1 MKEKTDTPVVR
12 WASTVEIK
20 TVEWL
25 WKPLIPK
32 AKVTIVQGD
41 GGEGKTTMMLAVAA
55 MLSRGIKPPTMLNGS
70 LLPQETCEPIN
81 IFYASTEEEIADS
94 ALPRFIRN
102 GGDVE
107 RFAFSGE
114 LSRHLLLKEEDIRSA
129 IEQSNAGLMI
139 IDPVQAFLPVGA
151 TMTNVNAMRPIFT
164 MLSNVAMETG
174 CSIVLIGHMNKN
186 EGAKDIHRGLGSA
199 DIAASVRSILLVHR
213 EREQN
218 MSIVRAVKSNFDES
232 DYSPIGLALDAER
245 KLYFVDMNPVVE
257 EEAEE
262 TEAEEVEENCAE
274 EHSPKQKEAIET
286 AKELL
291 SGGDLESGEFKEL
304 VMSAGINYRNFMRAK
319 KQYGGFSS
327 YRFEGKTYWTVE
339 E

>member
-1 MKEKTDTPVVR
+1 MKEKTDMPIVR

-25 WKPLIPK
+25 RKPLIPK

-55 MLSRGIKPPTMLNGS
+55 MLSRGIKPPTMQNGS
-70 LLPQETCEPIN
+70 LLPQEACEPIN

-94 ALPRFIRN
+94 ALPRFLRN
-102 GGDVE
+102 GGDME

-114 LSRHLLLKEEDIRSA
+114 LSRHLLLKEDDIRSA
-129 IEQSNAGLMI
+129 IEQSRAGLMI

-213 EREQN
+213 KKEEN

-232 DYSPIGLALDAER
+232 DYSPIGLALNADR

-257 EEAEE
+257 ED
-262 TEAEEVEENCAE
+262 VEEPEDVE
-274 EHSPKQKEAIET
+274 EYSPKQKEAIET

-291 SGGDLESGEFKEL
+291 SGGDLESGVFKEL
-304 VMSAGINYRNFMRAK
+304 LMEAGINYRTFMRAK
-319 KQYGGFSS
+319 KECGGFSS
-327 YRFEGKTYWTVE
+327 YRFEGKTYWTIE
-339 E
+339 G

>member
-1 MKEKTDTPVVR
+1 MKEKTDIPNTPIVR

-55 MLSRGIKPPTMLNGS
+55 MLSRGIKPPTMQNGS
-70 LLPQETCEPIN
+70 LLPQEACEPIN

-94 ALPRFIRN
+94 ALPRFLRN
-102 GGDVE
+102 GGDME

-114 LSRHLLLKEEDIRSA
+114 LSRHLLLKEDDIRSA
-129 IEQSNAGLMI
+129 IEQSRAGLMI

-199 DIAASVRSILLVHR
+199 DIAESVRSILLVHR
-213 EREQN
+213 KKEEN

-232 DYSPIGLALDAER
+232 DYSPIGLALDADR
-245 KLYFVDMNPVVE
+245 KLYFVDM
-257 EEAEE
+257 
-262 TEAEEVEENCAE
+262 TT
-274 EHSPKQKEAIET
+274 S
-286 AKELL
+286 
-291 SGGDLESGEFKEL
+291 
-304 VMSAGINYRNFMRAK
+304 
-319 KQYGGFSS
+319 
-327 YRFEGKTYWTVE
+327 
-339 E
+339 